1 MINIKPN
8 DYVQP
13 TDVREDVVQKICDVL
28 LTYLDENRV
37 LTIRAKHP
45 VLYLA
50 KYEGKHETAE
60 KFMLSSG
67 TMNQAYVYT
76 QVRSCEMHKAFEFF
90 QDAGYHIYLERDKK
104 TKTSVYRFSKKPVLD
119 GNKAKNLEFDMFID

>member
-1 MINIKPN
+1 MIRIKPN

-28 LTYLDENRV
+28 LTYLDVNRA
-37 LTIRAKHP
+37 LTIRTKHP

-50 KYEGKHETAE
+50 KYEGKHETVE
-60 KFMLSSG
+60 KLALTSG
-67 TMNQAYVYT
+67 TMNQAYAYT
-76 QVRSCEMHKAFEFF
+76 QVRSCEMDKAFEAF

-119 GNKAKNLEFDMFID
+119 GDKAKNLEFDMFID

>member
-1 MINIKPN
+1 MIRIKPN

-28 LTYLDENRV
+28 LTYLDANRA

-50 KYEGKHETAE
+50 KYEGKHETVENLA
-60 KFMLSSG
+60 LTSG
-67 TMNQAYVYT
+67 TMNQAYAYT
-76 QVRSCEMHKAFEFF
+76 QVRSCEMDKAFEAF

-119 GNKAKNLEFDMFID
+119 GDKAKNLEFDMFID

>member
-1 MINIKPN
+1 MIKITPN

-13 TDVREDVVQKICDVL
+13 TEVREDVVQKICDVL
-28 LTYLDENRV
+28 LRYLDSNLA

-45 VLYLA
+45 TLYLA
-50 KYEGKHETAE
+50 KYEGKHETVE
-60 KFMLSSG
+60 KLALTSG
-67 TMNQAYVYT
+67 TMNQAYAYT
-76 QVRSCEMHKAFEFF
+76 QVRSCEMDKAFEAF

-119 GNKAKNLEFDMFID
+119 GDKAKNLEFDMFID